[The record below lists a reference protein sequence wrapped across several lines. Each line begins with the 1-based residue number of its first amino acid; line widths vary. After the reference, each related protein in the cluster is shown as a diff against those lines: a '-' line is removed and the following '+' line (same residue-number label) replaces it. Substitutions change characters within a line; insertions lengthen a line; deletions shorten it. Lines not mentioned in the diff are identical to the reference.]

1 MKKTLIATGL
11 FFTALSAPV
20 LADVM
25 ATYQFSGER
34 IEIMVADDERMRMN
48 MSKGQF
54 LIKQGEEV
62 YSVSGNDKQGY
73 IAISLKDIASIAFR
87 PQQEMPTP
95 SQKDISVVNT
105 GKVEEVAGFPGNIFV
120 MSYQQD
126 GKKVRSELVLSKDK
140 RLATVRR
147 ALLGMT
153 STWAKMAGSDVSIAN
168 NFAQIEPQLQKFEGI
183 LRQDKT
189 MKLLALTE
197 KKIPSDYY
205 ELPPNTQIQDLSMVS
220 GMLKGGEM
228 MNCDA
233 ESAQYNPLCLMQ
245 EAGEEAVDESKQ
257 EARQQAKDKMKQK
270 VKGFLKDIF

>member
-1 MKKTLIATGL
+1 MKNTLITASIL
-11 FFTALSAPV
+11 LTALSAPT
-20 LADVM
+20 LADVV

-34 IEIMVADDERMRMN
+34 IEIMVADEQRMRMN
-48 MSKGQF
+48 MSQGQF
-54 LIKQGEEV
+54 LIKQGDDV
-62 YSVSGNDKQGY
+62 YSVSGNDKNGY
-73 IAISLKDIASIAFR
+73 IAIALKDIASIAFK
-87 PQQEMPTP
+87 PQQTPTS
-95 SQKDISVVNT
+95 SQQDISVVNT

-140 RLATVRR
+140 RLSMVRR

-153 STWAKMAGSDVSIAN
+153 ATWAKMAGDEVSIAN
-168 NFAQIEPQLQKFEGI
+168 SYAQMAPQLQEFEGI

-189 MKLLALTE
+189 MKLLALAE
-197 KKIPSDYY
+197 KKIPSDHY

-220 GMLKGGEM
+220 GMLKGGEI
-228 MNCDA
+228 MNCEG